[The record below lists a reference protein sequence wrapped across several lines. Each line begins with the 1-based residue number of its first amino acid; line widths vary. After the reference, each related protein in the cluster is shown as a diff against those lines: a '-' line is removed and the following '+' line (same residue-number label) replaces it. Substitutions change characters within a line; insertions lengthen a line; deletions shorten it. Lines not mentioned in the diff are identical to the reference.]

1 MVRKKLKSIPK
12 GLLQIMYANQA
23 IQEGLTKSQ
32 EIRKR
37 REELTRIAKE
47 QKKKKITKQTF

>member
-1 MVRKKLKSIPK
+1 MARKKLKSIPK